1 MAPGELLRF
10 ATRRVLRYQ
19 SHVVFGH
26 DLANPTPPEWP
37 LDFEALLLDC
47 NEELPEA
54 VVADLLAATTSNQ
67 AYIDDIRQGL
77 AIGLVAYH
85 QDTLAHFAF
94 VMKGSPTLRMLGF
107 NADTALLGNA
117 RTFRHFR
124 GRGLQTQSIRA
135 RLIAAKHAGFAS
147 AVSETALDNH
157 ASQKALER
165 AGLARLGTVRLVV
178 ALNRLILR
186 HKSFGRPTLSMTLL

>member
-1 MAPGELLRF
+1 MGPGEFLRF
-10 ATRRVLRYQ
+10 AARRVLRYQ

-26 DLANPTPPEWP
+26 DLADLPPPEWP
-37 LDFEALLLDC
+37 VGFEPLLLHC
-47 NEELPEA
+47 NEELPET
-54 VVADLLAATTSNQ
+54 VVADLVAAAPSNQ
-67 AYIDDIRQGL
+67 AYIDDIRQGS

-85 QDTLAHFAF
+85 KGTLAHFAF

-117 RTFRHFR
+117 RTFRRFR

-165 AGLARLGTVRLVV
+165 AGLARLGTVRFVV

-186 HKSFGRPTLSMTLL
+186 HKSFGKPTLSITLL